1 MNNRELLRKADM
13 ALSDLTSNGGL
24 LTPEQ
29 GNAFIRKLILQP
41 TLMAVIRVVEM
52 NAPQRNINKI
62 QFGTRILRAATSA
75 TALSSGDRAKPTTS
89 QVQLNTDEVV
99 AEVRLP
105 YDVIEDNIERGNI
118 GQNVDGSGGAGSP
131 ASGGLVATIQTL
143 MVEAASRDLEE
154 MCINGDTTS
163 TDAYLALQHGFIAN
177 LMSNGHVVNVAG
189 GSVTRGMFKS
199 ALQSL
204 PPQYHRDRASLRH
217 FLSVDNEIEY
227 RDTLAARATGLGDN
241 TITGFNPVFGFGVPV
256 QPVQL
261 MPNDQGLMCNPLNL
275 IMGIQRQIT
284 LEFDKDISARVYK
297 LVLTARVA
305 LQIEETDAGVV
316 YNRIGGVNWNT

>member
-1 MNNRELLRKADM
+1 MNNRELLRKADL

-24 LTPEQ
+24 LTAEQ

-41 TLMAVIRVVEM
+41 TLMAVIRIVEM

-62 QFGTRILRAATSA
+62 QFGTRILRAGTSA
-75 TALSSGDRAKPTTS
+75 TALTQSERSKPTTS

-118 GQNVDGSGGAGSP
+118 GLNSDGSGGAGSP
-131 ASGGLVATIQTL
+131 ASGGLVDTIQTL

-154 MCINGDTTS
+154 LTIQGDETS
-163 TDAYLALQHGFIAN
+163 TDDYLALEDGYLTDVTAN
-177 LMSNGHVVNVAG
+177 GNVVNALGATVA
-189 GSVTRGMFKS
+189 RNLFKQG
-199 ALQSL
+199 LQSL
-204 PPQYHRDRASLRH
+204 PPQYHRDRASMMH

-256 QPVQL
+256 QPVHL
-261 MPNDQGLMCNPLNL
+261 MPNDRGLLTNPLNL

-284 LEFDKDISARVYK
+284 LEYDKDISARVYK
-297 LVLTARVA
+297 LVLSARVA
-305 LQIEETDAGVV
+305 VVVEEAEAAVV
-316 YNRIGGVNWNT
+316 YNNIGGIDA

>member
-1 MNNRELLRKADM
+1 MNNRELLRKADI
-13 ALSDLTSNGGL
+13 ALSDLSGNGGL
-24 LTPEQ
+24 LTAEQ

-41 TLMAVIRVVEM
+41 TMMAVIRVVEM

-62 QFGTRILRAATSA
+62 QFGSRILRAGVSA
-75 TALSSGDRAKPTTS
+75 TALSSGDRSAPTTS
-89 QVQLNTDEVV
+89 QVTLNTDEVI

-118 GQNVDGSGGAGSP
+118 GMNSDGTGGAGQP
-131 ASGGLVATIQTL
+131 ASGGFVDTIQTL

-154 MCINGDTTS
+154 LAIQGDESS
-163 TDAYLALQHGFIAN
+163 TDNFLALEDGYIADITA
-177 LMSNGHVVNVAG
+177 NGNVVNALGATVAR
-189 GSVTRGMFKS
+189 SLFKS
-199 ALQSL
+199 GLQSL

-256 QPVQL
+256 QPVHL
-261 MPNDQGLMCNPLNL
+261 MPNDHGIMTNPLNL
-275 IMGIQRQIT
+275 VMGIQRQIT
-284 LEFDKDISARVYK
+284 LEYDKLISERVYK
-297 LVLTARVA
+297 LVLSARVA
-305 LQIEETDAGVV
+305 LVVEEAEAAVV
-316 YNRIGGVNWNT
+316 YNNVGGANT

>member
-1 MNNRELLRKADM
+1 MNNRELLRKADI

-24 LTPEQ
+24 LTAEQ

-41 TLMAVIRVVEM
+41 TMMAVIRVVEM

-62 QFGTRILRAATSA
+62 QFGSRILRAGTSA
-75 TALSSGDRAKPTTS
+75 TALSQADRSKPTTS

-118 GQNVDGSGGAGSP
+118 GLNSDGSGGSGQP
-131 ASGGLVATIQTL
+131 ASGGFVDTIQTL

-154 MCINGDTTS
+154 LAIQGDESS
-163 TDAYLALQHGFIAN
+163 TDDYLALEDGYIAD
-177 LMSNGHVVNVAG
+177 LTSNGNVVNVLG
-189 GSVTRGMFKS
+189 GTVARSMFKS
-199 ALQSL
+199 GLQSL
-204 PPQYHRDRASLRH
+204 PPQYHRDRASMRN

-227 RDTLAARATGLGDN
+227 RDTLAARSTGLGDN

-256 QPVQL
+256 QPVHL
-261 MPNDQGLMCNPLNL
+261 MPNDHGILTNPLNL

-284 LEFDKDISARVYK
+284 LEYDKDISARVYK
-297 LVLTARVA
+297 MVLSARVA
-305 LQIEETDAGVV
+305 VVVEEPEAAVV
-316 YNRIGGVNWNT
+316 YNNIGGIDA

>member
-1 MNNRELLRKADM
+1 MNNRELLRKADI
-13 ALSDLTSNGGL
+13 ALSDLTADGGL
-24 LTPEQ
+24 LTAEQ

-41 TLMAVIRVVEM
+41 TLMGVIRIVEM

-62 QFGTRILRAATSA
+62 QFGSRILKAGTSA
-75 TALSSGDRAKPTTS
+75 TALSSGDRSKPTTS

-105 YDVIEDNIERGNI
+105 YDVIEDNVERGNI
-118 GQNVDGSGGAGSP
+118 GLNSDGSGGAGQP
-131 ASGGLVATIQTL
+131 ASGGLVDTIQTL

-154 MCINGDTTS
+154 LAIQGDTSS
-163 TDAYLALQHGFIAN
+163 TDDFLALEDGYLADVNSGGN
-177 LMSNGHVVNVAG
+177 VVNNLGGTVAR
-189 GSVTRGMFKS
+189 SMFKS
-199 ALQSL
+199 GLQSL
-204 PPQYHRDRASLRH
+204 PPQYHRDRASMRH

-256 QPVQL
+256 QPVHL
-261 MPNDQGLMCNPLNL
+261 MPNDRGLLTNPLNL

-284 LEFDKDISARVYK
+284 LEYDKDISARVYK
-297 LVLTARVA
+297 LVLSARVA
-305 LQIEETDAGVV
+305 VVVEEDDAAVV
-316 YNRIGGVNWNT
+316 YNNIGGVDWP